1 MSEPSLE
8 SVIAD
13 FIEQKEAGLAPD
25 PYEFLDRY
33 PQHADEL
40 ALFFRNQDWIS
51 AADPTPPADLI
62 GRTLGPFRIESEL
75 ARGGMGVVYRAT
87 QEGLGRV
94 VALKVINTG
103 LLAGAEERRR
113 FRIEAEAAASLDH
126 PAIVPIYSIGCE
138 EGWDYFAMRL
148 IEGPTLQSWIDQHRN
163 DIPRICTIVRDLARA
178 VQYAHDRGVIHRDLK
193 PDNILLDENENPHL
207 TDFGLARWHRGDAS
221 MTRSG
226 QVLGTPHYMS
236 PQQASGVTEID
247 HRADVYSLGAI
258 LYALLAGRPP
268 HTGDGL
274 AEVLRSVL
282 QDEPHALRSLCRGL
296 PTPLERICHRAIR
309 YDLHTR
315 YQTANELADDL
326 QRFLDGEPIE
336 SNNRSI
342 VRRMVEEIDRDRHQ
356 SQFLRWSSSL
366 WHIGIIIMV
375 AHATIY
381 LLRRF
386 DQPDS
391 IAYWLP
397 RLAMM
402 IAIGA
407 RILYAR
413 GGSLIPRT
421 VAERPVW
428 SIWIGY
434 LTVLGSVNA
443 LSLAGVIETQ
453 ALFPL
458 TSLLSGF
465 GFIAMAGHV
474 WGVAG
479 LFGLGFILIAGIC
492 VWIPSTAPLWF
503 GSMWLIS
510 LGTLATHYRR
520 AGNLGHL
527 TK

>member
-1 MSEPSLE
+1 MSELSLE

-13 FIEQKEAGLAPD
+13 FIEQNESGLAPD
-25 PYEFLDRY
+25 PYEFIDRH
-33 PQHADEL
+33 PEHSEEL
-40 ALFFRNQDWIS
+40 ALFFRNQAWIS
-51 AADPTPPADLI
+51 AAEPTPAADLV

-87 QEGLGRV
+87 QEGLGRE

-103 LLAGAEERRR
+103 LLAGAEERKR

-126 PAIVPIYSIGCE
+126 PAIIPIYSIGCD

-148 IEGPTLQSWIDQHRN
+148 IEGPTLQSWIDERRN
-163 DIPRICTIVRDLARA
+163 DLTRICKIACDLARA

-193 PDNILLDENENPHL
+193 PDNILLDENENPYL

-221 MTRSG
+221 LTRSG

-247 HRADVYSLGAI
+247 TRADVYSLGAI
-258 LYALLAGRPP
+258 LYALLSGRPP
-268 HTGDGL
+268 HTGNAV

-282 QDEPHALRSLCRGL
+282 QDEPPALRTLDRGL
-296 PTPLERICHRAIR
+296 PTPLQRICHRAIR
-309 YDLHTR
+309 YDLNTR
-315 YQTANELADDL
+315 YQTAGELADDL

-336 SNNRSI
+336 SGNRSI
-342 VRRMVEEIDRDRHQ
+342 VRRMVDEIDRDRHQ
-356 SQFLRWSSSL
+356 SQFLAWPSSL

-375 AHATIY
+375 AHGMIY

-402 IAIGA
+402 IAIGI
-407 RILYAR
+407 RILHGR
-413 GGSLIPRT
+413 GTLIPRT
-421 VAERPVW
+421 AAERPVW
-428 SIWIGY
+428 SIWVGY
-434 LTVLGSVNA
+434 LTALGSINA
-443 LSLAGVIETQ
+443 LSLAGVIDT
-453 ALFPL
+453 ASLFPL
-458 TSLLSGF
+458 TSLLSAF

-474 WGVAG
+474 WGAAG
-479 LFGLGFILIAGIC
+479 LLGLGFIGIAGLC
-492 VWIPSTAPLWF
+492 VWMPAIAPLWI
-503 GSMWLIS
+503 GLMWLIS

-520 AGNLGHL
+520 AGVVGNRA
-527 TK
+527 K